1 MDDSMN
7 EDSVFDDDGGSS
19 DFAPEPAPKP
29 KPKAA
34 PKKAAAKP
42 AAKKTT
48 QTTLKVK
55 PAAKAAATK
64 KKVKADS
71 EDEVSDIQM
80 SDADSLLSHTP
91 PKAKK
96 TAAPK
101 RAGSKP
107 LADVEN
113 ESHGGDTAADSA
125 SKSVN
130 ASDKYQKLTQL
141 EHIIKRPDTYIG
153 STERTTQQ
161 MWVYNSVTESM
172 EYRDV
177 SFVPG
182 LYKIFDEIVVNA
194 ADNKHNDENM
204 SEMRITIDREAGE
217 ISVWNN
223 GRGIP
228 IEIHSKEKIYVPE
241 LIFGHLLTSSNYDD
255 SQQKVT
261 GGRNGFGAKLCNVFS
276 TEFNLETQDSRQKK
290 KYKQTWTQ
298 NMTKMGKAKITDA
311 KGDDYTK
318 VTFKPDFAR
327 FGMDGID
334 DDFEALVKRRVY
346 DLAGTANVAVK
357 LNGTRVPI
365 RSFRKYMEMYTK
377 AIRKERGDDGPPS
390 KDEIITCS
398 PDPRWEIGFAVSDGS
413 FQQVSFVNS
422 IATTSGGTH
431 VNYIAD
437 QICTRLSDQV
447 KKKNKSG
454 ATLKSAQIRNHIF
467 IFVKA
472 LIVNPAFTSQT
483 KEQLTTKASQFGSKC
498 PLDEDFYKKVLKTE
512 VMSNILHYAEQRADQ
527 ILKKGDTGRRTRMNN
542 PKLVDANKA
551 GTREGHHCT
560 LILTEGESAKGL
572 AMAGRAVVGPD
583 LFGVFPLR
591 GKLLNVRDASFD
603 QISKNVEIQSIK
615 NFIGLQHKK
624 EYTETKG
631 LRYGH
636 LMIMTD
642 QDHDGSHIKGL
653 LINFLQAQFPSLLKI
668 PEFLIE
674 FITPIIKVWKGDPK
688 NPTKQKSFFT
698 MPEHDEWREA
708 HKHERGWEHKYYKG
722 LGTSTTEDAQVYF
735 RDLDR
740 HLKEFHTM
748 QDGEAGLIELAFSKK
763 KADER
768 KEWLR
773 QYKPGTFL
781 DHSVAKITYT
791 DFINKE
797 LILFSM
803 ADNQRSI
810 PSVVDG
816 LKPGQRKVLH
826 TCFRRNLKKDMKV
839 VELAG
844 HVSGM
849 TAYHHGDVSL
859 QQTIVGL
866 AQTFVG
872 SNNINCLEPSGNFGS
887 RLQGGGDCA
896 SARYIYTRLSP
907 FARKVFHMAD
917 EPLLTYNEDDGK
929 KIEPEVFVPVV
940 PMILINGADG
950 IGTGWSS
957 SIPNYNPEDIVNNL
971 KRLMAGEPTQPMQPW
986 FRGFTG
992 EVVAVGGD
1000 RFKFSGIIRE
1010 CGDKEVEITELP
1022 IRTWTQ
1028 DFKDKLEDIIKA
1040 EKVPSFIKDY
1050 RDYNTHTKVH
1060 FIIQLDEKHMQAA
1073 LTEGL
1078 EEKFKL
1084 TKSIA
1089 TTNLVAFDPEG
1100 RITKYA
1106 TVDDILKEFYVVR
1119 LKYYER
1125 RKQFQLAE
1133 LQRDLEKLSN
1143 QARFVKMIIEG
1154 KLVISKKKKPVLITE
1169 LKEKGFKPIAK
1180 VAEAAKMGED
1190 EPVVEEGEEELDET
1204 DTQVLSSSFDYL
1216 LGMPMWSLT
1225 QERVDKLLRQIGDKE
1240 AEVDVL
1246 IKLSKEDIWTHDLEE
1261 FIKEWRFQ
1269 LEDEDRR
1276 ARKVASLDRRVST
1289 KLATGGGRAAA
1300 SRKRKVAAGGDDPD
1314 DEDFGAP
1321 KTKKAAAAKKKE
1333 QPKNSLMNF
1342 LSQPPK
1348 STPSAAPDGTD
1359 SDDEFNMDMEILPKK
1374 SRATSKP
1381 KTLPKEEDDFFDI
1394 DNIPQTSQASAQ
1406 PVDDPMDV
1414 DVDEVPKPKPAAKAG
1429 AKAAAKPA
1437 AKRGPKP
1444 KAKVDEDSDD
1454 DFLEIAKSEA
1464 SKPAVQSSRARKPV
1478 KYSAP
1483 SDSDSDN
1490 GDDLLGDVSMM
1501 VKGIGAD
1508 SGADSRQLFSER
1520 PRSESSSSV
1529 KTAAKSPKVNDD
1541 FDPDETDYSKLIP
1554 QNSPRRSIQVKPKD
1568 VKLDNNDEDDE
1579 EDQPVKTNARAKA
1592 APKSKAALKV
1602 VDDEDEEEPVK
1613 TTARAKAAPKS
1624 KAAPKVVDDDEEDDD
1639 EPIKPTA
1646 RGKAAPRAKAA
1657 PKAAAA
1663 TSAPKARGR
1672 PKKEPAATPK
1682 PAPKSAPPALSPA
1695 ANAYGSKHSKA
1706 SKRIA
1711 DDYSEDDIDAMAN
1724 DILDSPA
1731 GKVNVDISED
1741 DEPAPAPRRAA
1752 AGRPARGAV
1761 QQKKSYVIE
1770 DDSDEE
1776 ASADDFDEDE
1786 DESD

>member
-1 MDDSMN
+1 MDDSMM
-7 EDSVFDDDGGSS
+7 EDSVFEDDGGSS

-29 KPKAA
+29 KAKAA

-48 QTTLKVK
+48 QTTLKTK

-64 KKVKADS
+64 KKAKADS
-71 EDEVSDIQM
+71 EDEMSDIQM
-80 SDADSLLSHTP
+80 SDDDSLLSRTP

-113 ESHGGDTAADSA
+113 ESHGGDAAADSA
-125 SKSVN
+125 SKSGD
-130 ASDKYQKLTQL
+130 ASEKYQKLTQL

-161 MWVYNSVTESM
+161 MWVYNSGTELM
-172 EYRDV
+172 EFRDV

-194 ADNKHNDENM
+194 ADNKHNDSSMNEI
-204 SEMRITIDREAGE
+204 RITIDREAGE

-276 TEFNLETQDSRQKK
+276 TEFTLETQDSRQKK
-290 KYKQTWTQ
+290 KYKQTWTE

-318 VTFKPDFAR
+318 VTFKPDFAK
-327 FGMDGID
+327 FGMEGID
-334 DDFEALVKRRVY
+334 DDFESLVKRRVY
-346 DLAGTANVAVK
+346 DLAGTAGVAVK
-357 LNGTRVPI
+357 LNNTRVPI

-377 AIRKERGDDGPPS
+377 AIRKERGDDGPPT

-437 QICTRLSDQV
+437 QICTRLADQV

-512 VMSNILHYAEQRADQ
+512 VMSNILHFAEQKADQ

-624 EYTETKG
+624 EYTDTKG

-708 HKHERGWEHKYYKG
+708 HQHERGWEHKYYKG

-773 QYKPGTFL
+773 QFKPGTFL

-907 FARKVFHMAD
+907 FARKVFHSAD

-929 KIEPEVFVPVV
+929 KIEPEVFMPVV

-957 SIPNYNPEDIVNNL
+957 SIPNYNPEDVVNNL
-971 KRLMAGEPTQPMQPW
+971 KRLMAGEPTEPMQPW

-1010 CGDKEVEITELP
+1010 CGEKEVEITELP

-1028 DFKDKLEDIIKA
+1028 DFKDKLEEIIKA

-1060 FIIQLDEKHMQAA
+1060 FIIQLDEKHMKVA

-1084 TKSIA
+1084 TKTIA

-1106 TVDDILKEFYVVR
+1106 TVDDILKEFFVVR

-1125 RKQFQLAE
+1125 RKQFQLAD

-1143 QARFVKMIIEG
+1143 QARFVQMIIDG
-1154 KLVISKKKKPVLITE
+1154 KLVISKKKKPVLIAE
-1169 LKEKGFKPIAK
+1169 LKDKGFKPISK
-1180 VAEAAKMGED
+1180 VAEAPKMGED
-1190 EPVVEEGEEELDET
+1190 EPVVEEEGEEESDDN
-1204 DTQVLSSSFDYL
+1204 DTQKLSSSFDYL
-1216 LGMPMWSLT
+1216 LSMPMWSLT
-1225 QERVDKLLRQIGDKE
+1225 QERVEKLRRQIGDKE
-1240 AEVDVL
+1240 TEVDVL
-1246 IKLSKEDIWTHDLEE
+1246 IKLSKEDIWTRDLDE
-1261 FIKEWRFQ
+1261 FIQEWRFQ

-1276 ARKVASLDRRVST
+1276 ARKVAGLGRRVSA

-1300 SRKRKVAAGGDDPD
+1300 SRKRKAANGDDPD

-1342 LSQPPK
+1342 LSKPPSK
-1348 STPSAAPDGTD
+1348 PSPSAAADG
-1359 SDDEFNMDMEILPKK
+1359 SDDEFDMDMEVLPKK
-1374 SRATSKP
+1374 SRAASKP
-1381 KTLPKEEDDFFDI
+1381 KTMPKEEDDFIDI
-1394 DNIPQTSQASAQ
+1394 DDVPQTSRASAQ
-1406 PVDDPMDV
+1406 PADDPMGV
-1414 DVDEVPKPKPAAKAG
+1414 DVDEAPKPKPAT
-1429 AKAAAKPA
+1429 KAATKPA
-1437 AKRGPKP
+1437 AKRGAKA
-1444 KAKVDEDSDD
+1444 KAKVEEDSDD
-1454 DFLEIAKSEA
+1454 DFLEIANEA
-1464 SKPAVQSSRARKPV
+1464 PKPAVQSSRARKPV

-1501 VKGIGAD
+1501 VKGIGGD

-1520 PRSESSSSV
+1520 PRSESSASV
-1529 KTAAKSPKVNDD
+1529 KTAAKSSKVNDD

-1554 QNSPRRSIQVKPKD
+1554 QNSPRRSIQVKAKD
-1568 VKLDNNDEDDE
+1568 VKLDDKDEDE
-1579 EDQPVKTNARAKA
+1579 EDQPVK
-1592 APKSKAALKV
+1592 P
-1602 VDDEDEEEPVK
+1602 
-1613 TTARAKAAPKS
+1613 TARAKAGS
-1624 KAAPKVVDDDEEDDD
+1624 K
-1639 EPIKPTA
+1639 
-1646 RGKAAPRAKAA
+1646 AKAA
-1657 PKAAAA
+1657 PKAAAKAAAA
-1663 TSAPKARGR
+1663 TSAAKGRGR
-1672 PKKEPAATPK
+1672 PKKEPAPK
-1682 PAPKSAPPALSPA
+1682 PAPKSAPPSLSPA
-1695 ANAYGSKHSKA
+1695 AKGYASKHGKTSK
-1706 SKRIA
+1706 KIA

-1731 GKVNVDISED
+1731 GKVNADISED

-1752 AGRPARGAV
+1752 ASRPARGAA

-1770 DDSDEE
+1770 DVSEE
-1776 ASADDFDEDE
+1776 ESADDFDEDE